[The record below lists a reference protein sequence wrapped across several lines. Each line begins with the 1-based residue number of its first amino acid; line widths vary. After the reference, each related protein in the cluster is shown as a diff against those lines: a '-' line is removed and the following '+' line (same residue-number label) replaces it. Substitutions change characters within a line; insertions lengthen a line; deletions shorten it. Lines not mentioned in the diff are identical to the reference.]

1 MGKHLKDISFF
12 CFYFVFIAHGPC
24 KNFNPH
30 TGCLY
35 FTIFLRL
42 KMDDKIYRIPVKR
55 LGGARE
61 TFSFKG
67 IIDFI
72 N

>member
-1 MGKHLKDISFF
+1 MALVKISILIQVVYILLF
-12 CFYFVFIAHGPC
+12 
-24 KNFNPH
+24 
-30 TGCLY
+30 
-35 FTIFLRL
+35 FLRL